1 MPKKQRN
8 HTGDIYYTFA
18 WEQGGGKHFFA
29 YSKKSAVRVAK
40 KFGAGT
46 HNRHG
51 EKHVEASS
59 GSALI
64 PQEESFRSVYLEEL
78 LEFDRNLYLA
88 YSL

>member
-1 MPKKQRN
+1 MPKKHRN
-8 HTGDIYYTFA
+8 HNGDICYTFA
-18 WEQGGGKHFFA
+18 WEQGGGNHVYA
-29 YSKKSAVRVAK
+29 YSKKGAIRVAK

-51 EKHVEASS
+51 EKYVESSS
-59 GSALI
+59 GSILT
-64 PQEESFRSVYLEEL
+64 PQEGSFRSVYLEEL